1 VTKELGK
8 ARALT
13 GILAAQSAEMRAKGA
28 ALIQQAD
35 RLLCESWNERMW
47 SDGEPIDPSPTI
59 DQAINGGFP
68 CWKSS
73 VHGARRRTT
82 SIWQLLSTRRPPSC
96 TILQAVCAAASAPRT
111 GGVRRRPCSNLIGS
125 CFTPEWRSRLRSQQ
139 ESLTLAY
146 SNHERTPKVQTATAY
161 LETLNPEQRR
171 AVEHGPAGGLA
182 SPPLLVIAG
191 AGSGKTN
198 TLAHRVAHLIV
209 QGADPRRILL
219 MTFSRRAASEM
230 TKRVE
235 RIARKVLGDNAG
247 IMTDALT
254 WAGTYHGIGARLLRE
269 YAEQIGLDPAFTIH
283 DREDSADLMNLVRHE
298 KGFSKTESRFP
309 TKGACLSI
317 YSRCVN
323 AEMPIEQV
331 IGTSYPWC
339 AGWAAELKELF
350 AAYVEAK
357 QKQNVLDYDDLLL
370 YWAQMVGDAGFADD
384 IGGRFD
390 HVLVDEYQD
399 TNRLQSSILL
409 ALKPGGR
416 GLTVVGDDAQSI
428 YSFRAATVRN
438 ILDFPNQFSPPANI
452 ITLDRNYRSTQTIL
466 AAANGVISL
475 SKERFTKNLWTERTS
490 GAKPQLVT
498 VRDEADQARFI
509 VERILENRESGTLLK
524 EQAVLFRT
532 SSHSGPLEIELT
544 RRNIPFVKFGG
555 LKFLDAAHI
564 KDMLALL
571 RFVENPRDR
580 VAGFRLLHLL
590 PGIGSAT
597 AQRVLDH
604 MAEAADPITALAGIP
619 TPPRTGDDWKGFVET
634 LGNLRYSEWPVDLER
649 ARLWYE
655 PHLDRIH
662 EDAETRRADLLQL
675 EQIASGY
682 PSRERFLTELT
693 LDPPDATSDQA
704 GVPLLDEDYLI
715 LSTIHSAKGQEW
727 KSVYLLNVVD
737 GCMPSDLG
745 AGTSAEIEEERRL
758 LYVAMTRAKDDLHL
772 VVPQRFF
779 VHGQHAQGDRHLYAS
794 RTRFIPEKLLG
805 LFERT
810 AWPFVPAGT
819 GARTAGPGPR
829 VDIGARMRGMWR

>member
-1 VTKELGK
+1 LP
-8 ARALT
+8 A
-13 GILAAQSAEMRAKGA
+13 
-28 ALIQQAD
+28 
-35 RLLCESWNERMW
+35 
-47 SDGEPIDPSPTI
+47 
-59 DQAINGGFP
+59 
-68 CWKSS
+68 
-73 VHGARRRTT
+73 
-82 SIWQLLSTRRPPSC
+82 
-96 TILQAVCAAASAPRT
+96 
-111 GGVRRRPCSNLIGS
+111 
-125 CFTPEWRSRLRSQQ
+125 
-139 ESLTLAY
+139 
-146 SNHERTPKVQTATAY
+146 TAAY
-161 LETLNPEQRR
+161 LENLNPEQRR
-171 AVEHGPAGGLA
+171 AVEHGAVGAGPFA
-182 SPPLLVIAG
+182 PLLVIAG

-209 QGADPRRILL
+209 NGADPRRILL

-235 RIARKVLGDNAG
+235 RIARKVMGDNAG
-247 IMTDALT
+247 VMTDALA
-254 WAGTYHGIGARLLRE
+254 WAGTFHGIGARLLRE
-269 YAEQIGLDPAFTIH
+269 HSDQIGLDPAFTIH
-283 DREDSADLMNLVRHE
+283 DREDSADLMNLARHDL
-298 KGFSKTESRFP
+298 GFSKTESRFP
-309 TKGACLSI
+309 TKSTCLAI

-323 AEMPIEQV
+323 AEAPIEQ
-331 IGTSYPWC
+331 
-339 AGWAAELKELF
+339 LKELF

-357 QKQNVLDYDDLLL
+357 QRQNVLDYDDLLL
-370 YWAQMVGDAGFADD
+370 YWAQTISDPQLADD

-409 ALKPGGR
+409 ALKPGGH

-438 ILDFPNQFSPPANI
+438 ILDFPAQFSPPANI
-452 ITLDRNYRSTQTIL
+452 ITLDRNYRSTQAIL
-466 AAANGVISL
+466 AAANGVIDL
-475 SKERFTKNLWTERTS
+475 AKERFTKNLWTDRSS
-490 GAKPQLVT
+490 GMRPRLVT
-498 VRDEADQARFI
+498 VRDEADQARCV
-509 VERILENRESGTLLK
+509 VEHILESRESGTRLK

-532 SSHSGPLEIELT
+532 SSHSGLLEIELT

-564 KDMLALL
+564 KDMLALM

-580 VAGFRLLHLL
+580 VAGFRLMHLI
-590 PGIGSAT
+590 PGAGPAS

-604 MAEAADPITALAGIP
+604 MASDPDPIAALSHTP
-619 TPPRTGDDWKGFVET
+619 TPPRAGEDWRAFTAVIAE
-634 LGNLRYSEWPVDLER
+634 LRHSNWPTDLER

-662 EDAETRRADLLQL
+662 EDAETRRADLIQL

-727 KSVYLLNVVD
+727 KSVFVLNVVD

-745 AGTSAEIEEERRL
+745 TGTSAEIEEERRL

-772 VVPQRFF
+772 FVPQRFF
-779 VHGQHAQGDRHLYAS
+779 THGQQAKGDRHVYAS
-794 RTRFIPEKLLG
+794 RSRFIPDRLLG
-805 LFERT
+805 LFEKT
-810 AWPFVPAGT
+810 TWPLAVT
-819 GARTAGPGPR
+819 GAAARPASKGPR
-829 VDIGARMRGMWR
+829 INVGARMRGMWR